1 MPEKQPRASRA
12 DNPRVPKDLRHSKCF
27 AAADELAERCMRL
40 VRGWPP
46 LEKHSVGGQLA
57 RAAVSVPCNLAESTS
72 RASAKERHR
81 FVEIAD
87 GSLREAGYLVGLA
100 GRLGLL
106 RPPEAAELTDLH
118 ARATKLLAG
127 QRARASARSLRQG
140 RAQRRARRSRRAS
153 PPDVTPAQ
161 AA

>member
-1 MPEKQPRASRA
+1 M
-12 DNPRVPKDLRHSKCF
+12 PKDLRHSKCF
-27 AAADELAERCMRL
+27 ELADELAERCTRL
-40 VRGWPP
+40 ASAWPA
-46 LEKHSVGGQLA
+46 LERHSVGGQLA

-106 RPPEAAELTDLH
+106 PPPEAERLVELH

-127 QRARASARSLRQG
+127 QRARASRRSSG
-140 RAQRRARRSRRAS
+140 ETRSRRGRAVRARVARAGV
-153 PPDVTPAQ
+153 DKVT
-161 AA
+161 AAEAA

>member
-1 MPEKQPRASRA
+1 
-12 DNPRVPKDLRHSKCF
+12 
-27 AAADELAERCMRL
+27 MRL
-40 VRGWPP
+40 TGGWPA

-100 GRLGLL
+100 VRLGLV
-106 RPPEAAELTDLH
+106 RAPDASELPALH
-118 ARATKLLAG
+118 ARLTKLLAG
-127 QRARASARSLRQG
+127 QRARASARSRGQV
-140 RAQRRARRSRRAS
+140 RSRRRATRPRAS
-153 PPDVTPAQ
+153 VKLPDRNVAATQ